1 MRLFLN
7 RLLLLPPRNDYKKNA
22 FSHDV
27 FFIIFCIIW
36 SISMYGCATP
46 HQNIGLRAKYPEQRF
61 ELFFIDIT
69 QAGFVPIDSLKPTLQ
84 WESFPR
90 EKDLKSENK
99 ILSQVSDVTY
109 QLRIETK
116 DWYYSKDDLPEPH
129 HRIEVS
135 LSPSTKYLW
144 TVRACFK
151 LNGEP
156 RCTIWGSISLW
167 EYWRYWHPNSSSYRF
182 ITPAQ

>member
-1 MRLFLN
+1 MIT
-7 RLLLLPPRNDYKKNA
+7 KKNRFRHDA
-22 FSHDV
+22 F
-27 FFIIFCIIW
+27 FRILCIIW
-36 SISMYGCATP
+36 PITMCGCSTP
-46 HQNIGLRAKYPEQRF
+46 HQNLGLRAEYPEQR
-61 ELFFIDIT
+61 
-69 QAGFVPIDSLKPTLQ
+69 AGYAQVDSLQPTLQ

-90 EKDLKSENK
+90 KKDQKSEIK

-116 DWYYSKDDLPEPH
+116 GWYYLKDDLPEPH

-135 LSPSTKYLW
+135 LRPSTVYLW

-156 RCTIWGSISLW
+156 RCTIWGSVSLW
-167 EYWRYWHPNSSSYRF
+167 EHWSYWHPNSDSYSF